1 MKREVFKE
9 CRIQCLG
16 EPLAHGERYLKR
28 AIKVSSVLV
37 SLTGR
42 GGGPASGVKGFV
54 NAAASVQERI
64 GRYRWGWGTEANE
77 LQVDRWDT
85 HYGKGEGLGKQ
96 SPIKETA

>member
-1 MKREVFKE
+1 MSWGAPCTWRKIFKT
-9 CRIQCLG
+9 CNKGFQC
-16 EPLAHGERYLKR
+16 
-28 AIKVSSVLV
+28 LV